1 MSGARDNVNEDTEG
15 LAKDVQGEEEDH
27 NDVTSS
33 STCSSIDEI
42 KAPQI
47 RAQFEKLAQVSAIM
61 YSF

>member
-1 MSGARDNVNEDTEG
+1 MSGARNDINEDKER
-15 LAKDVQGEEEDH
+15 LVKDEQEEEEDH

-61 YSF
+61 HSF